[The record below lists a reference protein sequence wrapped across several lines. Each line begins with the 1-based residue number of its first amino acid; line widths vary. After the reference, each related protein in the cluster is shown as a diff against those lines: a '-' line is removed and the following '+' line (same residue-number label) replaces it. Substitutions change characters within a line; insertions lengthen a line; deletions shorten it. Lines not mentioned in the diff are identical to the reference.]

1 MMFLSRNKTGALQ
14 LRDPLAIILALL
26 FAAGL
31 GYIISSGGIKTAAI
45 LIIVPPVLIYLN
57 RFFVNPRIGIYT
69 VIILAFTAIGIVRYV
84 PGVPLGLSI
93 DGVLVL
99 TYIAI
104 FFKYF
109 YQKLDLRPA
118 QNELTLIAVIWFL
131 YSVAEFLNPL
141 ALSRVAWF
149 YAMRGMSLYMLL
161 LIPLTFW
168 LLNRV
173 RFVYVFLYMWAFW
186 TVLVTMKGVMQMVLG
201 PDFAEQRWLDQGGA
215 VTHVIFGELRIFSF
229 LSDAGQFGAAQA
241 VAFVVGTILALH
253 LKGITN
259 KTIFWTMALTGFYG
273 MMISGTRGAIIVP
286 GAGFLIYLIHTKNYK
301 AIIIGLAIM
310 AGAVVFFRYTYIGQ
324 GISQIRRMRTAFR
337 PTDNASLQVR
347 LQTKEILRDYLA
359 DKPFGGGI
367 GAAGNWGKRFSPQGF
382 LANIATDSW
391 YVQIWAEQGI
401 VGLVLHLVMMFYIV
415 LKGSFYVMT
424 RLEDKEVKYIVSALV
439 AGMVGLMGASYGNGV
454 FGQMPSGVMVY
465 ISMAVIFM
473 SPWLDDEMIAIRQR
487 GEKVFESGKE
497 FF

>member
-1 MMFLSRNKTGALQ
+1 MSSISRNKTGAMM
-14 LRDPLAIILALL
+14 LRDPLSVFLLILLAV
-26 FAAGL
+26 GL
-31 GYIISSGGIKTAAI
+31 GYILSNGSMQTVVI
-45 LIIVPPVLIYLN
+45 LIAIPLVLIYLN
-57 RFFVNPRIGIYT
+57 RFFVNPRIGVYSI
-69 VIILAFTAIGIVRYV
+69 IILAFTAIGLARYI

-109 YQKLDLRPA
+109 YQKLDLRPV
-118 QNELTLIAVIWFL
+118 QNELTLIALIWFL
-131 YSVAEFLNPL
+131 YSVAQFFNPL
-141 ALSRVAWF
+141 ALSQTAWF

-161 LIPLTFW
+161 IIPITFLIF
-168 LLNRV
+168 NRV
-173 RFVYVFLYMWAFW
+173 KYVYVFLYLWAFW
-186 TVLVTMKGVMQMVLG
+186 TVLVTLKGVQQMMFG

-215 VTHVIFGELRIFSF
+215 VTHIIFGELRIFSF

-253 LKGITN
+253 LKGFSN
-259 KTIFWTMALTGFYG
+259 KVIFWTMALAGFYG

-286 GAGFLIYLIHTKNYK
+286 GAGFLIYLIHTKNYR
-301 AIIIGLAIM
+301 AIIIGLVIM
-310 AGAVVFFRYTYIGQ
+310 TAATVFFRYTYIGQ

-337 PTDNASLQVR
+337 PADDASLQVR
-347 LQTKEILRDYLA
+347 LETKEILKDYLK

-367 GAAGNWGKRFSPQGF
+367 GAAGNWGKRFSPHGF

-401 VGLVLHLVMMFYIV
+401 VGLILHLVMMFYIV
-415 LKGSFYVMT
+415 LKGSYYVMA
-424 RLEDKEVKYIVSALV
+424 RLEDPEIKFIISALV

-454 FGQMPSGVMVY
+454 FGQMPSGIMVY
-465 ISMAVIFM
+465 ISMAFIFM
-473 SPWLDDEMIAIRQR
+473 SPWLDDEMIMLRKR
-487 GEKVFESGKE
+487 GEKVFDKGSYI
-497 FF
+497 

>member
-1 MMFLSRNKTGALQ
+1 MTSFTRNKTGADI
-14 LRDPLAIILALL
+14 LRDPIAIILIL
-26 FAAGL
+26 FFAVGIGYLISAGGLQIAA
-31 GYIISSGGIKTAAI
+31 A
-45 LIIVPPVLIYLN
+45 LIIIPPVLIYLN

-69 VIILAFTAIGIVRYV
+69 VIILAFTAIGLTRYI

-93 DGVLVL
+93 DGILVL

-118 QNELTLIAVIWFL
+118 QNELTLIAIIWFL
-131 YSVAEFLNPL
+131 YSIAEFFNPL
-141 ALSRVAWF
+141 ALSRTAWF

-161 LIPLTFW
+161 IIPLTFW
-168 LLNRV
+168 LFNRV
-173 RFVYVFLYMWAFW
+173 KFVYVFLYLWAFW
-186 TVLVTMKGVMQMVLG
+186 TVLVTLKGVQQMMFG

-241 VAFVVGTILALH
+241 VAFVVGTILALN
-253 LKGITN
+253 LKGFNN
-259 KTIFWTMALTGFYG
+259 KVIFTLMALTGFYG
-273 MMISGTRGAIIVP
+273 MMISGTRGAVIVP
-286 GAGFLIYLIHTKNYK
+286 GAGFLIYLIHTKNFR
-301 AIIIGLAIM
+301 AIFIGLSIM
-310 AGAVVFFRYTYIGQ
+310 VAAFAFFRYTYIGQ
-324 GISQIRRMRTAFR
+324 SVSQIRRMRTAFR

-347 LQTKEILRDYLA
+347 LQTKAILKDYLA

-367 GAAGNWGKRFSPQGF
+367 GSAGNWGKRFSPQGF

-401 VGLVLHLVMMFYIV
+401 VGLVLHLIMMFYIV
-415 LKGSFYVMT
+415 LKGSFYVMA
-424 RLEDKEVKYIVSALV
+424 RLKDPELKYIVSALV

-454 FGQMPSGVMVY
+454 FGQMPSGIMVY
-465 ISMAVIFM
+465 MSMAFIFM
-473 SPWLDDEMIAIRQR
+473 SPWLDDEMIALRKH
-487 GEKVFESGKE
+487 GERVFKQGSEY
-497 FF
+497 F